1 MGTPPFNK
9 KREMERT
16 DKCFRVGYL
25 VMRKGVTSKESYI
38 LKAPSRE
45 RAVRMVEERLKSIPM
60 IEGFTMLGAK
70 RWREYER

>member
-1 MGTPPFNK
+1 
-9 KREMERT
+9 MESA

-25 VMRKGVTSKESYI
+25 VTRKGVTSKESYI
-38 LKAPSRE
+38 LNSPSRE

-60 IEGFTMLGAK
+60 IEGFTMLGAM